1 MFSAYECL
9 IFCIKTVSSSIIR
22 ECASAQDIDV
32 LPCVHFVFVMSNN
45 RLLMLTRW
53 KGMLLPKR
61 PEVVAQ
67 CAKTD

>member
-1 MFSAYECL
+1 MLDFL
-9 IFCIKTVSSSIIR
+9 HLKTVSCWIIR
-22 ECASAQDIDV
+22 EGASTQDIDV
-32 LPCVHFVFVMSNN
+32 LPCVHFVFFMGNN
-45 RLLMLTRW
+45 RLLMLTGW